1 MNDKSIPQELINY
14 RRYVLKTMWG
24 GAMHWFAASRGD
36 IGIDSH
42 MPPRE
47 LQDAR
52 KMGEMYF
59 DRFEKEAE
67 KLLADLQSNGDI
79 QISGPEESILK
90 TRRKSARH
98 SITINLGAEG
108 MNSTKNYWEEHQDIR
123 TVYQHGRNAAQHGK
137 HIQACPFDTGSPEW
151 REWRNGFCDESVK
164 SPAGEVFHAERA

>member
-24 GAMHWFAASRGD
+24 GAMLWLAASRGD
-36 IGIDSH
+36 VEIDGH

-90 TRRKSARH
+90 TRRNSARR
-98 SITINLGAEG
+98 SIN
-108 MNSTKNYWEEHQDIR
+108 WEEHQDIR

-164 SPAGEVFHAERA
+164 SSPAGEVFRAERA

>member
-36 IGIDSH
+36 IEIDSH

-90 TRRKSARH
+90 TCM
-98 SITINLGAEG
+98 GAEG
-108 MNSTKNYWEEHQDIR
+108 MNSAKKYWEERQDIR

>member
-36 IGIDSH
+36 IEIDSP

-98 SITINLGAEG
+98 ATAAMSIWLHRLDPTF
-108 MNSTKNYWEEHQDIR
+108 R
-123 TVYQHGRNAAQHGK
+123 T
-137 HIQACPFDTGSPEW
+137 S
-151 REWRNGFCDESVK
+151 
-164 SPAGEVFHAERA
+164 

>member
-36 IGIDSH
+36 IEIDSH

-98 SITINLGAEG
+98 SIN
-108 MNSTKNYWEEHQDIR
+108 WEERPGHS
-123 TVYQHGRNAAQHGK
+123 HGLSARPKRGTTR
-137 HIQACPFDTGSPEW
+137 QAHPSL
-151 REWRNGFCDESVK
+151 SV
-164 SPAGEVFHAERA
+164 

>member
-1 MNDKSIPQELINY
+1 MNDKSISQELINY

-36 IGIDSH
+36 IEIDSH

-90 TRRKSARH
+90 TRRKSGRH
-98 SITINLGAEG
+98 AIAINL
-108 MNSTKNYWEEHQDIR
+108 
-123 TVYQHGRNAAQHGK
+123 AASPRFNLSDLVAMQGF
-137 HIQACPFDTGSPEW
+137 IALYLIACLDPTNHNTRRVSG
-151 REWRNGFCDESVK
+151 CDGTA
-164 SPAGEVFHAERA
+164 P

>member
-36 IGIDSH
+36 IEIDSH
-42 MPPRE
+42 IPPRE

-98 SITINLGAEG
+98 AIAINLAASPSIQPFGPRSHAG
-108 MNSTKNYWEEHQDIR
+108 IHR
-123 TVYQHGRNAAQHGK
+123 TISDRLSRSDQSQH
-137 HIQACPFDTGSPEW
+137 PTSFW
-151 REWRNGFCDESVK
+151 L
-164 SPAGEVFHAERA
+164 

>member
-24 GAMHWFAASRGD
+24 GAMHWFVASRGD
-36 IGIDSH
+36 IEIDSH

-98 SITINLGAEG
+98 SIN
-108 MNSTKNYWEEHQDIR
+108 WEEHQDIR
-123 TVYQHGRNAAQHGK
+123 TVYQHGRNAAQRGK

-151 REWRNGFCDESVK
+151 REWRNGFCDELVK
-164 SPAGEVFHAERA
+164 SSQPVRCSVLSVHEVSQLFDDT

>member
-1 MNDKSIPQELINY
+1 MNDESIPQELNNY
-14 RRYVLKTMWG
+14 RRYVLNTMWG

-36 IGIDSH
+36 IEIDSH

-67 KLLADLQSNGDI
+67 KLLAYLQSTGDI

-98 SITINLGAEG
+98 AINR
-108 MNSTKNYWEEHQDIR
+108 EEHQDSVHRLRKSIKAAPLYARLR
-123 TVYQHGRNAAQHGK
+123 TVRTAIIAA
-137 HIQACPFDTGSPEW
+137 AD
-151 REWRNGFCDESVK
+151 
-164 SPAGEVFHAERA
+164 AARADRSRIEAVLARTKKLLRQGCAP

>member
-1 MNDKSIPQELINY
+1 MNDKSIPQELINH

-36 IGIDSH
+36 IEIDSH

-52 KMGEMYF
+52 KMGDMYF

-90 TRRKSARH
+90 TRRNSARR
-98 SITINLGAEG
+98 SIN
-108 MNSTKNYWEEHQDIR
+108 WEEHQDIR

-137 HIQACPFDTGSPEW
+137 HIQACPFDTDSPEW

-164 SPAGEVFHAERA
+164 SPVGEVFHAERD

>member
-1 MNDKSIPQELINY
+1 MNHKSIPQELINY

-42 MPPRE
+42 MRPRE
-47 LQDAR
+47 LHDVR

-79 QISGPEESILK
+79 QISGPEEAILK
-90 TRRKSARH
+90 TRRNSARR
-98 SITINLGAEG
+98 SIN
-108 MNSTKNYWEEHQDIR
+108 W
-123 TVYQHGRNAAQHGK
+123 
-137 HIQACPFDTGSPEW
+137 
-151 REWRNGFCDESVK
+151 
-164 SPAGEVFHAERA
+164 

>member
-1 MNDKSIPQELINY
+1 MNDESIPQELINY
-14 RRYVLKTMWG
+14 RRYVLNTMWG

-36 IGIDSH
+36 IEIDSH

-67 KLLADLQSNGDI
+67 KLLADLQSSGDI
-79 QISGPEESILK
+79 QISGPEEGILK

-98 SITINLGAEG
+98 AINA
-108 MNSTKNYWEEHQDIR
+108 EEHQDIR
-123 TVYQHGRNAAQHGK
+123 TVYQHGRNAAQRGK
-137 HIQACPFDTGSPEW
+137 HIQSCPFDTGSPEW
-151 REWRNGFCDESVK
+151 REWRLGFCDESVK
-164 SPAGEVFHAERA
+164 SPPAGEVFRAERA